1 MSTSQ
6 HSPLVQ
12 IGPIPTASRPA
23 PAPVAMDPQA
33 ALEVMRDHVA
43 GQTGK
48 RFWRSLEE
56 LSGTSLFQQWA
67 SNEFPDGASTWS
79 DPVGRRRMLQLL
91 GASLGL
97 AGLTACTK
105 QPEEKIVPY
114 VSQPEDYIPGKSLKY
129 ASALSAS
136 GYAQG
141 IVVESH
147 LGRPTKVEGNEMHPA
162 SLGGTDT
169 FAQAAALMLYDP
181 DRSQSVLRNVRI
193 ATWPAFVQAMGLI
206 REEALTTKGAGLRI
220 LSENTTSPTFAAQM
234 KKLLAEM
241 PQVKWHQYDSV
252 GTDNAR
258 AGAQLAFGQA
268 ASVQYNL
275 AAADVVVALDS
286 DFLTQGP
293 GSIRYSKDFGRRR
306 KLLKEA
312 AHEAAAAGHAA
323 PAAEGHTAPPAA
335 AGHAA
340 PAAGSAAAPAT
351 GSPAATPAAHEEA
364 PKLNRLYAIESCP
377 TATGSIADHRLPLS
391 SAEVENYARALASE
405 LGVKVGAVATKAPAD
420 WVKKVAAD
428 LKAHSGASVVIAG
441 DCQPPAVHA
450 IAHAINAALGN
461 VGKTVNYTEAVEV
474 STGDGFQSLKQLTD
488 DMNAGAVKSLIILSG
503 NPVYNAPA
511 DLDFASALKKVPMRV
526 HLGLYDDETAAMCQ
540 WHVPETHALETWTD
554 LRAFDGSATIAQ
566 PLIAPLYGN
575 HSAIEVMSALL
586 GKPELTAYQIVREHW
601 LTNNLLAAP
610 FEDNWRK
617 ALHDGVV
624 AGSALPAK
632 AVAVRADLATAL
644 PAAKAGTGLE
654 INFRPDGTIWDGRYA
669 NNGWLQELPKPISRI
684 TWDNAAYIGSSTA
697 AKLGLGNG
705 DLVELKHAGRRVQAP
720 IWIMPGHAPESITVT
735 LGYGRTRVGR
745 IGNRIGYNAGT
756 IRTVAAP
763 YISSGLE
770 IAKTGDTFKLATT
783 QEHHSMEGR
792 DIIRVANVADFE
804 KDPNLW
810 GHEHPPMTLYQDY
823 EYNSYKW
830 GMAVD
835 LSSCTGCNACT
846 IACRSENNIAVVGKS
861 EVLRGREM
869 DWIRIDRY
877 YEGDADNPGIYHQP
891 LACQHCENAP
901 CEGVCPVAATMHSEE
916 GLNQMVYNRCIG
928 TRYCSNNC
936 PYKVRRFNFF
946 LYSDWDTQ
954 SLEALRNPNV
964 TVRSRGVMEKCTYC
978 VQRINYARIEA
989 EKEGR
994 RIHDGEVVTAC
1005 QSVCPTEAI
1014 TFGDL
1019 NDPNSKISKS
1029 RRNARNYKLL
1039 ADLNT
1044 RPRTEFLARVRNPN
1058 PELEAPHAP
1067 APTHG

>member
-12 IGPIPTASRPA
+12 IGPPPTAARPA
-23 PAPVAMDPQA
+23 AAPIEMDPQA

-56 LSGTSLFQQWA
+56 LAGTPVFQQWA

-105 QPEEKIVPY
+105 QPDEKIVPY
-114 VSQPEDYIPGKSLKY
+114 VSQPEDYVPGKSLKY
-129 ASALSAS
+129 ASALSLN

-141 IVVESH
+141 VLVESH
-147 LGRPTKVEGNEMHPA
+147 LGRPTKIEGNELHPA
-162 SLGGTDT
+162 SLGATDV
-169 FAQAAALMLYDP
+169 FAQAATYVLYDP
-181 DRSQSVLRNVRI
+181 DRSQSVLHNGRI
-193 ATWPAFVQAMGLI
+193 ATWPAFVQAMGLL
-206 REEALTTKGAGLRI
+206 REEALGAKGAGLRI

-234 KKLLAEM
+234 KKMLAEL
-241 PQVKWHQYDSV
+241 PQAKWHQYDSV

-258 AGAQLAFGQA
+258 VGAQLAFGQP

-275 AAADVVVALDS
+275 AAADVILALDS

-293 GSIRYSKDFGRRR
+293 GSVRYSKDCGRRR
-306 KLLKEA
+306 KLVKEA
-312 AHEAAAAGHAA
+312 AHDSAAAGQA
-323 PAAEGHTAPPAA
+323 PAATETH
-335 AGHAA
+335 
-340 PAAGSAAAPAT
+340 SAPAT
-351 GSPAATPAAHEEA
+351 HEVA
-364 PKLNRLYAIESCP
+364 PKLNRLYAVESCP
-377 TATGSIADHRLPLS
+377 TATGSIADHRLPLA
-391 SAEVENYARALASE
+391 SAEIENYARALAAE
-405 LGVKVGAVATKAPAD
+405 LGVNVGAATTKAPAD

-428 LKAHSGASVVIAG
+428 LKAHSGSSVVIAG
-441 DCQPPAVHA
+441 DYQPPAVHA

-461 VGKTVNYTEAVEV
+461 VGKTVNYTEPVEA
-474 STGDGFQSLKQLTD
+474 STADGFQSLKQLTD
-488 DMNAGAVKSLIILSG
+488 DMNAGAVKSLIILGG
-503 NPVYNAPA
+503 NPVYTAPA
-511 DLDFASALKKVPMRV
+511 DLDFANAIKKVAMRV
-526 HLGLYDDETAAMCQ
+526 HLGLYDDETAALCH
-540 WHVPETHALETWTD
+540 WHVPDTHALETWTD
-554 LRAFDGSATIAQ
+554 LRAFDGTATIAQ
-566 PLIAPLYGN
+566 PLIAPIYGS
-575 HSAIEVMSALL
+575 HSAIEVMSVLI
-586 GKPELTAYQIVREHW
+586 GRPELTAYQAVREYW
-601 LTNNLLAAP
+601 QTNKLLAEP

-617 ALHDGVV
+617 ALHDGIV
-624 AGSALPAK
+624 AGSALLAK
-632 AVAVRADLATAL
+632 TTAIRADLATAL
-644 PAAKAGTGLE
+644 PAAKAGSGLE
-654 INFRPDGTIWDGRYA
+654 INFRPDGSIWDGRFA
-669 NNGWLQELPKPISRI
+669 NNGWLQELPKPISRL

-720 IWIMPGHAPESITVT
+720 IWIMPGHAADSITVT

-770 IAKTGDTFKLATT
+770 IAKTGDTFKLAAT

-792 DIIRVANVADFE
+792 DIIRVANAADFE
-804 KDPNLW
+804 KNPQMW
-810 GHEHPPMTLYQDY
+810 GHEHPPMTLYEDY
-823 EYNSYKW
+823 EYNGYKW
-830 GMAVD
+830 GMAID
-835 LSSCTGCNACT
+835 LSACTGCNACT

-877 YEGDADNPGIYHQP
+877 YEGDSDNPGIYHQP

-901 CEGVCPVAATMHSEE
+901 CEGVCPVAATMHSDE

-964 TVRSRGVMEKCTYC
+964 SVRSRGVMEKCTFC
-978 VQRINYARIEA
+978 VQRINYARIES

-994 RIHDGEVVTAC
+994 KIHDGEVITAC

-1019 NDPNSKISKS
+1019 NDPNSKIAKS

-1058 PELEAPHAP
+1058 PELEAPQAP
-1067 APTHG
+1067 APAHG

>member
-6 HSPLVQ
+6 HTPLVQ
-12 IGPIPTASRPA
+12 IALNPA
-23 PAPVAMDPQA
+23 AAQAAAAADSQA
-33 ALEVMRDHVA
+33 ALEAMRNRVA
-43 GQTGK
+43 GQTGQ

-56 LSGTSLFQQWA
+56 LSGTSEFQRWA

-79 DPVGRRRMLQLL
+79 DSVGRRRMLQLL

-114 VSQPEDYIPGKSLKY
+114 VQAPEDFIAGKSLKY
-129 ASALSAS
+129 ASAVTLN

-141 IVVESH
+141 VLVESH
-147 LGRPTKVEGNEMHPA
+147 LGRPTKVEGNDLHPA
-162 SLGGTDT
+162 SLGGTDIY
-169 FAQAAALMLYDP
+169 AQAAPLVLYDP
-181 DRSQSVLRNVRI
+181 DRSQTLLRNGRI
-193 ATWPAFVQAMGLI
+193 STWPAFVTAMGLI
-206 REEALTTKGAGLRI
+206 REEALANKGAGLSI
-220 LSENTTSPTFAAQM
+220 LTENTTSPTLAAQM
-234 KKLLAEM
+234 KKLLAEL
-241 PQVKWHQYDSV
+241 PQAKWRQFDSV

-258 AGAQLAFGQA
+258 AGAQLAFGQP

-275 AAADVVVALDS
+275 AAADVILSLDA
-286 DFLTQGP
+286 DFLTHGP
-293 GSIRYSKDFGRRR
+293 GAVRYAKDFGRRR
-306 KLLKEA
+306 KLWKES
-312 AHEAAAAGHAA
+312 AHGSSHAPAAASHAA
-323 PAAEGHTAPPAA
+323 PAAAA
-335 AGHAA
+335 HAA
-340 PAAGSAAAPAT
+340 PAAAPAADTHAAAPAH
-351 GSPAATPAAHEEA
+351 AEA
-364 PKLNRLYAIESCP
+364 PKLNRLYVVESCP
-377 TATGSIADHRLPLS
+377 TSTGSIADHRLPLA
-391 SAEVENYARALASE
+391 SAEVENYARALAAE
-405 LGVKVGAVATKAPAD
+405 LGVNAGAATTKVSAD

-428 LKAHSGASVVIAG
+428 LKAHSGASAVIAG

-450 IAHAINAALGN
+450 LAHAINAALGN
-461 VGKTVNYTEAVEV
+461 IGKTVSYTDPVEIN
-474 STGDGFQSLKQLTD
+474 TAPGFESLQQLVA
-488 DMNAGAVKSLIILSG
+488 DMNAGKVKALIILGG
-503 NPVYNAPA
+503 NPVYTAPA
-511 DLDFASALKKVPMRV
+511 DLDFAAAMKKVATRV
-526 HLGLYDDETAAMCQ
+526 RLGLYDDETSALCQ
-540 WHVPETHALETWTD
+540 WHVPDTHSLETWTD
-554 LRAFDGSATIAQ
+554 LRAFDGTITIAQ
-566 PLIAPLYGN
+566 PLIAPIYGS
-575 HSAIEVMSALL
+575 HSAIEIMSVLL
-586 GKPELTAYQIVREHW
+586 GRPEVTSYQAIREHYQ
-601 LTNNLLAAP
+601 TNALIAAP

-617 ALHDGVV
+617 ALHDGIL

-632 AVAVRADLATAL
+632 TVAIRADLAAAL
-644 PAAKAGTGLE
+644 PAPKAGSGLE
-654 INFRPDGTIWDGRYA
+654 INFRPDGSVYDGRFA

-720 IWIMPGHAPESITVT
+720 IWIMPGHAADSVTVT

-745 IGNRIGYNAGT
+745 IGNRIGYNAGA
-756 IRTVAAP
+756 IRTSAAP
-763 YISSGLE
+763 FISSGLE
-770 IAKTGDTFKLATT
+770 IAKTGDTFRLATT

-804 KDPNLW
+804 KDPQLW
-810 GHEHPPMTLYQDY
+810 GHEHPPMSLYEDF
-823 EYNSYKW
+823 EYKGYKW
-830 GMAVD
+830 GMAID
-835 LSSCTGCNACT
+835 LSACTGCNACT
-846 IACRSENNIAVVGKS
+846 IACHAENNIAVVGKS
-861 EVLRGREM
+861 EILRGREM
-869 DWIRIDRY
+869 HWIRIDRY
-877 YEGDADNPGIYHQP
+877 YEGDADDPGIYHQP

-901 CEGVCPVAATMHSEE
+901 CEGVCPVAATTHSEE

-978 VQRINYARIEA
+978 VQRINSARIEA

-994 RIHDGEVVTAC
+994 KIRDGEVITAC

-1019 NDPNSKISKS
+1019 NDPNSKITRS

-1039 ADLNT
+1039 GDLNT

-1058 PELEAPHAP
+1058 PELAAPKAP
-1067 APTHG
+1067 APSHG

>member
-1 MSTSQ
+1 
-6 HSPLVQ
+6 
-12 IGPIPTASRPA
+12 
-23 PAPVAMDPQA
+23 
-33 ALEVMRDHVA
+33 MRDRVA

-48 RFWRSLEE
+48 RLWRSLEE
-56 LSGTSLFQQWA
+56 LAGTSVFQQWA
-67 SNEFPDGASTWS
+67 ANEFHEGASTWS

-105 QPEEKIVPY
+105 QPDEKIVPY

-129 ASALSAS
+129 ASALSLN

-141 IVVESH
+141 VLVESH
-147 LGRPTKVEGNEMHPA
+147 LGRPTKVEGNDLHPA

-169 FAQAAALMLYDP
+169 FAQAAPLVLYDP
-181 DRSQSVLRNVRI
+181 DRSQSVLRNGRI
-193 ATWPAFVQAMGLI
+193 STWPAFVQAVALI
-206 REEALTTKGAGLRI
+206 RMEAQTNKGAGLRI
-220 LSENTTSPTFAAQM
+220 LTENSTSPTLSAQI
-234 KKLLAEM
+234 KKLLAEL

-258 AGAQLAFGQA
+258 AGAQLAFGQP

-275 AAADVVVALDS
+275 AAADVILALDS

-293 GSIRYSKDFGRRR
+293 GSVRYSKDFGRRR
-306 KLLKEA
+306 KLAKEA
-312 AHEAAAAGHAA
+312 AHEGEHATEAAHHGETEYHADDPRQGFGAAHAPGHGAEAGHA
-323 PAAEGHTAPPAA
+323 PASE
-335 AGHAA
+335 
-340 PAAGSAAAPAT
+340 
-351 GSPAATPAAHEEA
+351 TPA
-364 PKLNRLYAIESCP
+364 KLNRLYAVESCP
-377 TATGSIADHRLPLS
+377 TSTGSIADHRLPLA
-391 SAEVENYARALASE
+391 SAEVESYARALAAE
-405 LGVKVGAVATKAPAD
+405 LGVNVGAATTKAPTD

-428 LKAHSGASVVIAG
+428 LKAHAGASLVVAG
-441 DCQPPAVHA
+441 DYQPPAVHA
-450 IAHAINAALGN
+450 IAHAINAVLGN
-461 VGKTVNYTEAVEV
+461 VGKTVTFTEPVEIN
-474 STGDGFQSLKQLTD
+474 TADGFQSLKQLTD
-488 DMNAGAVKSLIILSG
+488 DMNAGAVKTLFILGG
-503 NPVYNAPA
+503 NPIYTAPA
-511 DLDFASALKKVPMRV
+511 DLDFASALKKVETRV
-526 HLGLYDDETAAMCQ
+526 HLGLYEDETAAMCH
-540 WHVPETHALETWTD
+540 WHVPDTHALETWTD
-554 LRAFDGSATIAQ
+554 LRAFDGSLTVAQ

-575 HSAIEVMSALL
+575 HSAIEVTSVLL
-586 GKPELTAYQIVREHW
+586 GRPELTAYQAVREHW
-601 LTNNLLAAP
+601 QTNKLIAEP

-624 AGSALPAK
+624 AGSAMPAK
-632 AVAVRADLATAL
+632 TVAVRGDLAAAL
-644 PAAKAGTGLE
+644 PAAKAGSGLE
-654 INFRPDGTIWDGRYA
+654 INFRPDGTIWDGRFA
-669 NNGWLQELPKPISRI
+669 NNGWLQELPKPLSRL
-684 TWDNAAYIGSSTA
+684 TWDNVAYVGSSTA

-720 IWIMPGHAPESITVT
+720 IWIMPGHAPDSITVT

-770 IAKTGDTFKLATT
+770 IARTGDTFRLATT
-783 QEHHSMEGR
+783 QEHHNMEGR

-804 KDPNLW
+804 KNPSLW
-810 GHEHPPMTLYQDY
+810 GHEHPQMTLYKDY
-823 EYNSYKW
+823 DYTGYKW
-830 GMAVD
+830 GMAID
-835 LSSCTGCNACT
+835 LSACTGCNACT
-846 IACRSENNIAVVGKS
+846 IACHAENNIAVVGKS

-869 DWIRIDRY
+869 HWLRIDRY
-877 YEGDADNPGIYHQP
+877 YEGDQDNPGIYHQP

-901 CEGVCPVAATMHSEE
+901 CEGVCPVAATMHSNE

-954 SLEALRNPNV
+954 SLEPLRNPNV
-964 TVRSRGVMEKCTYC
+964 TVRSRGVMEKCTFC

-994 RIHDGEVVTAC
+994 RIRDGEVVTAC
-1005 QSVCPTEAI
+1005 QSICPTEAI

-1019 NDPNSKISKS
+1019 NDPNSKIAKS

-1067 APTHG
+1067 APSHG